1 MTAGET
7 VKNIKLTIEY
17 DGTDFCGW
25 QKQIGL
31 RTVEGVLNE
40 TLTKVLNEE
49 VEVIGSGRTDSKV
62 HALGQVANFKSDTP
76 ISLDRFPRAVN
87 SYLPPDVAI
96 VSAEEVPM
104 DFHARYDPKRKTYLY
119 KVQNGSVCRPVY
131 RNYAYHYYRRLDE
144 EKMRQALGMFVGEH
158 DFKAFMSSGSP
169 IKKTVRTIY
178 KAEISREKDL
188 FVIEVEGNGF
198 LYNMVRRIVGV
209 VLEVGSGRLD
219 AGEIPEIL
227 KEKDNCRTRRLAP
240 PQGLYLKNVEYEV

>member
-1 MTAGET
+1 

-49 VEVIGSGRTDSKV
+49 VAVIGSGRTDSKV

-96 VSAEEVPM
+96 ISAEEAAM
-104 DFHARYDPKRKTYLY
+104 DFHSRYDPKRKTYLY

-131 RNYAYHYYRRLDE
+131 RNYAYHYYRSLDE
-144 EKMRQALGMFVGEH
+144 EKMRKALGMFVGEH

-227 KEKDNCRTRRLAP
+227 KGKDNCRTRRLAP
-240 PQGLYLKNVEYEV
+240 PQGLYLKNVEYEI

>member
-1 MTAGET
+1 M
-7 VKNIKLTIEY
+7 KNIKLTIEY
-17 DGTDFCGW
+17 DGTNFCGW

-31 RTVEGVLNE
+31 RTVEGVLND
-40 TLTKVLNEE
+40 TLTKVLNEQ

-62 HALGQVANFKSDTP
+62 HAFGQVANFKSETP
-76 ISLDRFPRAVN
+76 ISLERFPRAVN

-96 VSAEEVPM
+96 ISAKEVPT
-104 DFHARYDPKRKTYLY
+104 DFHSRYDPKRKSYMY
-119 KVQNGSVCRPVY
+119 KVQNGSVCRPLY
-131 RNYAYHYYRRLDE
+131 RNYTYHYYRSLDE
-144 EKMRQALGMFVGEH
+144 KKMREALGIFVGEH

-188 FVIEVEGNGF
+188 FVIEIEGNGF

-219 AGEIPEIL
+219 IVEIPEIL
-227 KEKDNCRTRRLAP
+227 KEKDNDRTRRLAP